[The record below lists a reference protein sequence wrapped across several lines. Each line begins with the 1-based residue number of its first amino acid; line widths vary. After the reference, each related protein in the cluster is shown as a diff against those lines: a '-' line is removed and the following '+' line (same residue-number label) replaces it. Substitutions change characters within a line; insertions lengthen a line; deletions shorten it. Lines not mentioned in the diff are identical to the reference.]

1 MKTQITEK
9 EQLSASI
16 AIEMGSI
23 NPYADLS
30 YAESSEILIKAKL
43 AFEISSIIK
52 NRKLTQQTAAT
63 LLGMTQPKLSE
74 MLRGKFRGI
83 GQAKMI
89 DCLNRLGSDVEII
102 VKRPNSHR
110 IGQTQVLTT

>member
-9 EQLSASI
+9 APLSANME
-16 AIEMGSI
+16 IEIGST

-30 YAESSEILIKAKL
+30 YAEPTEMLIKAKL

-52 NRKLTQQTAAT
+52 NKELTQQTAAA

-83 GQAKMI
+83 SQAKMI

-102 VKRPNSHR
+102 VKRPKSHR
-110 IGQTQVLTT
+110 VGQTMVLAA